1 MTYEIE
7 KEFKATI
14 NFPYIE
20 DDRDSIIKGINLI
33 AKGYRNQVFCTIAIQ
48 DPINQ
53 GTVILTGVEERN
65 VVSLADKIEDFL
77 F

>member
-33 AKGYRNQVFCTIAIQ
+33 AKGYRNQVFCTIAVPLANRIKSIASQLDYNDKYHWIQ
-48 DPINQ
+48 E
-53 GTVILTGVEERN
+53 G
-65 VVSLADKIEDFL
+65 IE
-77 F
+77 

>member
-33 AKGYRNQVFCTIAIQ
+33 AKGYRNQVFCYDDECREMVISAYTVKTI
-48 DPINQ
+48 
-53 GTVILTGVEERN
+53 R
-65 VVSLADKIEDFL
+65 SKFK
-77 F
+77 